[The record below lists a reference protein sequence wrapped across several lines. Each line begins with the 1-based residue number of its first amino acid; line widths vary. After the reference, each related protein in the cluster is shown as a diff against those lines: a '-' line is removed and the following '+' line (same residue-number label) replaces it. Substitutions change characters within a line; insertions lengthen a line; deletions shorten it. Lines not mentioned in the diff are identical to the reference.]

1 MKLADIVGGSVTIH
15 PDMLIIPA
23 FKELWESDKEDKK
36 YATKIISYIVLNN
49 KWDSPYVQ
57 SMDAD
62 SRESKLKER
71 FFDNSDYTLT
81 PEE

>member
-1 MKLADIVGGSVTIH
+1 MKLADIIGGNVVIH
-15 PDMLIIPA
+15 PDMLIIPE
-23 FKELWESDKEDKK
+23 FKNLWESDKPDKQ

-57 SMDAD
+57 SMDSD
-62 SRESKLKER
+62 SREAKLKQK
-71 FFDNSDYTLT
+71 FFNDSTYTLT